1 MVQPLSQILH
11 FEGISSGTDLG
22 AGAKA
27 YQVDNLRK
35 LYERWKDVLAT
46 HRENADAPELEKER
60 DVRGRVLFV
69 DHCTPTPNEDAGS
82 TVAFETMRGFLAN
95 GYKVT
100 FIPEDNFAHVGAP
113 TRALQRIG
121 VEAIYHPAYSRME
134 QFLAQRSD
142 PFDALFLHR
151 FGVGEA
157 HMPELRRHYPG
168 ARVLFLNADMHHL
181 RELREAAERDGFALP
196 ELSMGMS
203 GDYPV
208 AVEEGATM
216 IRLGTVLF
224 GERAG

>member
-1 MVQPLSQILH
+1 ADLAFRVRARGLRTVVQPLSQILH

-60 DVRGRVLFV
+60 GVRGRVLFV
-69 DHCTPTPNEDAGS
+69 DHCTPTPHEDAGS
-82 TVAFETMRGFLAN
+82 AVAFETMRGFLAN

-100 FIPEDNFAHVGAP
+100 VIPEDNFAHVGSA

-121 VEAIYHPAYSRME
+121 IEAIYHPAYSRMAD
-134 QFLAQRSD
+134 FLGERHD
-142 PFDALFLHR
+142 PFDLLFLHR

-157 HMPELRRHYPG
+157 HMAALRRQD
-168 ARVLFLNADMHHL
+168 RKSTRLNSSHVKI
-181 RELREAAERDGFALP
+181 
-196 ELSMGMS
+196 S
-203 GDYPV
+203 Y
-208 AVEEGATM
+208 AVFC
-216 IRLGTVLF
+216 L
-224 GERAG
+224 